1 MASWSLEGGM
11 MTKQFLVRADLAF
24 GLLGGVPIST
34 PLPVK
39 LGPFQLDHSPNADLG
54 QIEPHQ
60 FSRGNYDSECPMSLL

>member
-1 MASWSLEGGM
+1 

-24 GLLGGVPIST
+24 GLLGGVPGST
-34 PLPVK
+34 VLPVK

-60 FSRGNYDSECPMSLL
+60 FSLSKLSDYVRLSVKGKCHLGSLPC